1 MNAIMMNTS
10 GPGRL
15 RTAFPIL
22 SILLAA
28 LVASGCASV
37 TPIGELLDDPGH
49 YDGETVRV
57 EGDVQGSAGALG
69 IGGYV
74 IDDGTGSLTVIS
86 EGGTP
91 PRDGARVKV
100 KGVFEALFTFGS
112 ESLAVLR
119 EESRSRP

>member
-1 MNAIMMNTS
+1 MNAMHTNT
-10 GPGRL
+10 GRPGRL
-15 RTAFPIL
+15 RSAFPIL
-22 SILLAA
+22 RVLLVA
-28 LVASGCASV
+28 LVAGGCASV

-57 EGDVQGSAGALG
+57 EGEVQGSAGALG
-69 IGGYV
+69 LGGYV
-74 IDDGTGSLTVIS
+74 VDDGTGSLTVIS
-86 EGGTP
+86 EGGAP
-91 PRDGARVKV
+91 PRAGARVKV